1 MLGYFKISLN
11 QTLFVTKFFENN
23 QKLFVKHIFMKL
35 KINWGNDF
43 FFFFTIYYFHNF
55 INEFCHTFMMYKL
68 LLKLTRTVVRNYR
81 VLCMYNNESF
91 TQTFW
96 RILFAKMR
104 TTSCILQ
111 RYIFLQD
118 SNDDL
123 LSMPFTITHA
133 QRNITSAASRAN
145 DMPYMIPIR

>member
-1 MLGYFKISLN
+1 MK
-11 QTLFVTKFFENN
+11 TEP
-23 QKLFVKHIFMKL
+23 KL
-35 KINWGNDF
+35 KPKTICEAYFYETENQLRKRIF

-91 TQTFW
+91 TQTFF

-111 RYIFLQD
+111 RYTFLQD

-123 LSMPFTITHA
+123 LSTPFTITHA

-145 DMPYMIPIR
+145 DMPIYDR